1 MKRIIIVFLLVVVS
15 FPLFAQFEVS
25 GVIRPRFEYRNGYKT
40 LRDSNTTMA
49 AFVSQRTRL
58 SFKYT
63 NDKLKTGI
71 TLYDFRVWGD
81 QQLKSDQA
89 SMGLY
94 EAWAEISLSKPF
106 SLKLGRQSFKYD
118 NSRLISPVNWNQ
130 IGAAHDAALL
140 KYRKTGWKIDF
151 AMAYNQTAQNNFG
164 TDYSALINNYKSLNF
179 LWINKEFGRF
189 NLASLSILDSY
200 QKQGS
205 TNVNYLRFT
214 SGGIV
219 KYKQNFWE
227 LDGRAFYQ
235 MGRNK
240 NGQKMDAYYLNGDI
254 NLRLKDK
261 IKLIAGAEVMS
272 GNDAVDSLNTVDNA
286 FDIVVG
292 GRHKFNGRMDY
303 FSVPSS
309 TANAGLINPYLRC
322 NFQWNKKVSL
332 LLEYHYFMLYG
343 NCISENK
350 IMEKDLG
357 HEVDLTY
364 KQKFTEDLTLEAGYA
379 MIFASETTKIIKSG
393 DNTLYNNWAY
403 LMLTISPQ
411 FFKSKQY

>member
-1 MKRIIIVFLLVVVS
+1 MKRIIIAFLLLAVS

-49 AFVSQRTRL
+49 AFVGQRTRL

-89 SMGLY
+89 SMGIY
-94 EAWAEISLSKPF
+94 EAWAEISLSKQF
-106 SLKLGRQSFKYD
+106 SLKVGRQDFKYD

-140 KYRKTGWKIDF
+140 KYRKSGLEIDF
-151 AMAYNQTAQNNFG
+151 AMAYNQAEQNNFG

-179 LWINKEFGRF
+179 LWMNKEFGRF

-200 QKQGS
+200 QKEGTS
-205 TNVNYLRFT
+205 NVNYVRFT
-214 SGGIV
+214 SGGIM
-219 KYKQNFWE
+219 KYKQDSWG
-227 LDGRAFYQ
+227 LDLRGFYQ
-235 MGRNK
+235 MGRNR
-240 NGQKMDAYYLNGDI
+240 NGQEIDAYYLNGDI
-254 NLRLKDK
+254 NAKLNDK
-261 IKLIAGAEVMS
+261 IKLVVGAEVMS

-286 FDIVVG
+286 FDIVLG
-292 GRHKFNGRMDY
+292 GRHKFNGRIDY
-303 FSVPSS
+303 FSVPST
-309 TANAGLINPYLRC
+309 TANSGLINPYLRFKFQC
-322 NFQWNKKVSL
+322 NEKSEL
-332 LLEYHYFMLYG
+332 LLEYHYFMLY
-343 NCISENK
+343 NNYISGSNVMKKE
-350 IMEKDLG
+350 LG

-364 KQKFTEDLTLEAGYA
+364 KRKISGDVALEVGYA
-379 MIFASETTKIIKSG
+379 MIFASETTEMIKSG
-393 DNTLYNNWAY
+393 DKSLYNNWAY
-403 LMLTISPQ
+403 VMLTISPR
-411 FFKSKQY
+411 FFKSK